1 MEGVFGRTAKPC
13 EGSRIDL
20 KELPGMRLSFA
31 AMGTFSLFFLLRA
44 FFSGIFEYTG
54 KSGAGKGDSEIRKQ
68 NFLKMEEVD
77 LREFRLGIEGEDGF
91 LRFLFDRMRRFSTG
105 IFMNQGFRARCEN
118 SFL

>member
-1 MEGVFGRTAKPC
+1 M
-13 EGSRIDL
+13 

>member
-1 MEGVFGRTAKPC
+1 MRRESHRFEGAARDEAFVCSDGYVFA
-13 EGSRIDL
+13 
-20 KELPGMRLSFA
+20 
-31 AMGTFSLFFLLRA
+31 FFLLRA

-105 IFMNQGFRARCEN
+105 IFMDEGFSARGKD